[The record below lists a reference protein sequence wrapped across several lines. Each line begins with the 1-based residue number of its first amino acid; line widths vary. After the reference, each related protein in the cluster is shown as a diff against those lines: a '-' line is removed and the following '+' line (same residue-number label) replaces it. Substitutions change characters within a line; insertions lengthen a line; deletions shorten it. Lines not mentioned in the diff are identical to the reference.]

1 MIISHFFLL
10 SDTIINVYREGW
22 ILECTINNCLINY
35 ETFGEGMPV
44 LFLHGYRLNKDS
56 LQIFFESNINTS
68 VFNTF
73 KRIYI
78 DLPGMGKSTV
88 SENII
93 DSADMLECLN
103 NFIDNIIG
111 NRKFLIVAQSYG
123 GYLAQGLLKLRS
135 EQIAGVF
142 LICPLVKADFNERTL
157 PVKSKHIIS
166 GYNEVPNNQNFE
178 GFMDNNVKINP
189 ENWDRYNNEI
199 IKGLIQG
206 DHAFLDALEENG
218 YKFKFEKELYKMVFD
233 KPTYILLGKQ
243 DRIVGFA
250 DMLFFLK
257 QFVDCNF
264 HVINNAGHN
273 IQIDQAN
280 LVIQI
285 FNSFLDE
292 IK

>member
-1 MIISHFFLL
+1 M
-10 SDTIINVYREGW
+10 
-22 ILECTINNCLINY
+22 ECTINNCLINY